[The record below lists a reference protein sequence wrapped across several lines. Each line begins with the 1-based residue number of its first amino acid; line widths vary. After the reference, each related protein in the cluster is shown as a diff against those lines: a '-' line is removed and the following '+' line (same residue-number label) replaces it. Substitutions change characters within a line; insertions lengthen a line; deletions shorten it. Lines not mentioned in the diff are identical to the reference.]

1 MCKEGLA
8 IVSARTCLP
17 LLLMV
22 MFYTY
27 LLLLLLSILEESLK
41 CWCLGAGSLLSLGV
55 SSVSK
60 GTIQHPGPT
69 TASQPIFQAQWERVR
84 CEDSEA
90 RAECGGVSE
99 GYQRHS

>member
-1 MCKEGLA
+1 MVPFWIKTTANDIFFTYRGGS
-8 IVSARTCLP
+8 V
-17 LLLMV
+17 LLTKGGV
-22 MFYTY
+22 GWV
-27 LLLLLLSILEESLK
+27 EESLK
-41 CWCLGAGSLLSLGV
+41 CWCLGAGSLLPLGV
-55 SSVSK
+55 SSVGK